1 MIRIIRIKE
10 VKARIGD
17 IANSTLYARVA
28 DGTQVPP
35 IKIGPRASG
44 WIESEV
50 DAVNAAR
57 VVEKSEDEIRELV
70 KQLIAKRTEMA
81 NTILEVA

>member
-1 MIRIIRIKE
+1 MQELQMVHK
-10 VKARIGD
+10 
-17 IANSTLYARVA
+17 Y
-28 DGTQVPP
+28 
-35 IKIGPRASG
+35 G